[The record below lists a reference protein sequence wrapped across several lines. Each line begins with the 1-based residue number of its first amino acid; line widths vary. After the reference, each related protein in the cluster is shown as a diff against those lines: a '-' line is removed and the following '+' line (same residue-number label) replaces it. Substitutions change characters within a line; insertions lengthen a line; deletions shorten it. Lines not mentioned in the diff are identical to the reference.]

1 MREYGEAKLARCE
14 AAERVLAH
22 AVESDG
28 YMVEGARLLHYW
40 PMVHSGP
47 IPKEALEA
55 RWERLLEPAV
65 AVGRVRRVKGRAG
78 YCYSPAERPELTP
91 PPAERRVRTFGKVAL
106 QRCLKAEHAL
116 RHAVREAGV
125 MVPGRV
131 IERAWRAMD
140 LGEVTPELSRWGRTL
155 EPAIAAGRVRCVVVG
170 SVHRFYAPA
179 DMEMLP
185 PEYPSDS
192 ARLVE
197 GTRRAE
203 LQAESAVLCEA
214 VAAAIAA
221 DSALEL
227 ESDLTVGQLLPM
239 LVHAGALK
247 SFHVAARGRTY
258 FATLSGPSW
267 ITLDAMAP
275 LDKRRRAIE
284 YFWQATGGRPFSTR
298 AVQRYTE
305 RSEKLRMHSDP
316 PWAWTCA
323 LQALERHGEIVRIKG
338 AHRWFKLWAP
348 AAEWS
353 CLSEEERFAR
363 LADGRPSCE
372 PGFVQPSWD
381 ARPEGE
387 HDPGGFSRNEDMRRL
402 VLEAKRH
409 LGWSAGTVESRETML
424 SRPVSLADVR
434 AAADAHPHLLPHG
447 VDLRLALHEAARKRA
462 GMCESSVVKVGRVG
476 RRTYYD
482 ISQTAES
489 DGYFNF
495 IRALRK
501 ARSRWVERGYT
512 DLLAISAADES
523 GSVPLGPI
531 VLSAQLQL
539 MHRILDE
546 RLLRLNSACK
556 AIRLLSGEQEELEVV
571 VGCLRDRLRTIELV
585 ATARDIPL
593 TPLPAS
599 PAPHRG
605 RSLPRRRRG
614 SLVPIRRNP
623 MQLGGGRP
631 GDGSLV
637 EYGAALEDLQELEGM
652 PALYHR
658 LLSTRLPLVRTRS
671 FTPRRSKRMRGR
683 MPERMFD
690 RPTLVCYALLRW
702 GGPSNAWLAGL
713 AMPSLG
719 LVRTPDPFVAT
730 LQVRSLQIA
739 HPASAAALAVLDTE
753 FARTALVELLQR
765 YVSDGFKEVTT
776 GAAHAATLGLARL
789 PIAPVT
795 LELRDEEHDI
805 LCMVA
810 ADQRDDSLRK
820 LATRVLQ
827 SWNDRWERDRLLSQL

>member
-22 AVESDG
+22 AVERDG
-28 YMVEGARLLHYW
+28 YMVAGARLLHYW

-65 AVGRVRRVKGRAG
+65 AAGRVRRVKARAG
-78 YCYSPAERPELTP
+78 YCYGPAEGPDLTP

-106 QRCLKAEHAL
+106 QRCLKAERAL

-131 IERAWRAMD
+131 IERAWRAID

-155 EPAIAAGRVRCVVVG
+155 EPALVSGRVRCVVVG

-179 DMEMLP
+179 DIDVLP

-227 ESDLTVGQLLPM
+227 ESDLTVGQMLPM

-305 RSEKLRMHSDP
+305 RSEKLRMPGDP

-353 CLSEEERFAR
+353 CLSEEERSAR

-372 PGFVQPSWD
+372 PDFVQPSWD

-409 LGWSAGTVESRETML
+409 LGWSAGAGEPRDTML

-434 AAADAHPHLLPHG
+434 AAAAAHPHFLSHA

-462 GMCESSVVKVGRVG
+462 GMCESSVVKIGRVG

-482 ISQTAES
+482 IRRSAES

-501 ARSRWVERGYT
+501 ARSRWIERAYT
-512 DLLAISAADES
+512 DLIAISAADES
-523 GSVPLGPI
+523 GSVTLGPI

-539 MHRILDE
+539 MHRILEDRLVGVNSARE
-546 RLLRLNSACK
+546 AVRLLRHEHEESDTLADS
-556 AIRLLSGEQEELEVV
+556 LLE
-571 VGCLRDRLRTIELV
+571 RFRMIEII
-585 ATARDIPL
+585 AAARGIPL
-593 TPLPAS
+593 TSIPSS
-599 PAPHRG
+599 PVIHGRG
-605 RSLPRRRRG
+605 KLARRRRS
-614 SLVPIRRNP
+614 SLVPIRKNP
-623 MQLGGGRP
+623 MQLAGGRP

-637 EYGAALEDLQELEGM
+637 EYSAVMEDLQQLEGV
-652 PALYHR
+652 PPIYPR

-671 FTPRRSKRMRGR
+671 FTPRRSKRVRGR

-690 RPTLVCYALLRW
+690 RPALVCYALLRW

-719 LVRTPDPFVAT
+719 LLRTPDPFVAT
-730 LQVRSLQIA
+730 LQARALQIA
-739 HPASAAALAVLDTE
+739 QVASAAALAILDTE
-753 FARTALVELLQR
+753 FARAALVELLRR
-765 YVSDGFKEVTT
+765 YVSEGFQEVTSA
-776 GAAHAATLGLARL
+776 AAHAATLGLARL
-789 PIAPVT
+789 PVAPLA
-795 LELRDEEHDI
+795 LELRDDEHDV
-805 LCMVA
+805 LCRVA
-810 ADQRDDSLRK
+810 ADHRDDSLRK

-827 SWNDRWERDRLLSQL
+827 SWNDRWDRDRLLSQL